1 MPNINLL
8 TKPENAKLPFEI
20 INMESATDPARINIY
35 DIIGQTWWEDGVV
48 GKAFSQE
55 VNALGKTRDLNV
67 HINSLGGDVVD
78 GTLIYSTLQKHQG
91 KVNVII
97 DGWAVSMASVI
108 AMAGDTV
115 EMSSMGMIM
124 IHKPLNGCYGN
135 ADDMQKN
142 IELLDKVE
150 GALSTAYINKTGL
163 SSEEIAN
170 MLTAETWMT
179 ASEALEHGFIDSISL
194 EVGTAPSNCL
204 SKDIVN
210 KFKNTPK
217 LVLDIVNDGNN
228 QTEDELDDSA
238 SEQEEPD
245 STNESEQSKDTNQ
258 STNENTSTTEGTNE
272 LENIDPAAVE
282 NNRVIEIMNR
292 CEALG
297 LSNMAKELIENKSSI
312 ETAGLILST
321 VKAGLDSNSAT
332 TVITKSSTDLDN
344 SWGDAFNQIK

>member
-1 MPNINLL
+1 
-8 TKPENAKLPFEI
+8 
-20 INMESATDPARINIY
+20 
-35 DIIGQTWWEDGVV
+35 
-48 GKAFSQE
+48 
-55 VNALGKTRDLNV
+55 
-67 HINSLGGDVVD
+67 
-78 GTLIYSTLQKHQG
+78 
-91 KVNVII
+91 
-97 DGWAVSMASVI
+97 MASVI